1 MTLKE
6 MIEKLEMDAMFM
18 GVADRFARQD
28 PRDAVAPIIAAL
40 RAGQAMRDTFDI
52 IGDTTE
58 VNHKALARKGAA
70 YDKLLKG
77 DEG

>member
-1 MTLKE
+1 MTLE
-6 MIEKLEMDAMFM
+6 EIFHAYEFNLRHGF
-18 GVADRFARQD
+18 VNNADKYREQ
-28 PRDAVAPIIAAL
+28 IIATL

-58 VNHKALARKGAA
+58 VNHKALARKGSA
-70 YDKLLKG
+70 YDKLMKG